1 MKKVLITG
9 TVAFDEIETPAGNS
23 GKVIGGAGT
32 YISIAS
38 SLFTQ
43 NLAVV
48 SIIGEDFPDQ
58 EIKFLN
64 DRGINTE
71 MIEKVIGG
79 KTFYWKGRY
88 HENMIS
94 RDTVD
99 TRLNVLEK
107 FNPVLNSDYSSSE
120 IVLLGNLHPAVQQ
133 LVIDQTINPDRFI
146 IMDTMNFWM
155 ENTLNELVSV
165 IKKVN
170 LIIINDEEA
179 EQLTSEKN
187 IFKAAEKI
195 LETGPSKVIIKKGEH
210 GSVYFDGKNNY
221 LLPAYPVTS
230 LIDPTGAGDS
240 FAGGIAGFL
249 STKKK
254 IGFEEIKE
262 AMLYGTLTA
271 SFCVESF
278 GIEGLRKLDKE
289 TLNRRL
295 KIFKSYLT

>member
-1 MKKVLITG
+1 MSKTFSRFITSSPKISLLI
-9 TVAFDEIETPAGNS
+9 F
-23 GKVIGGAGT
+23 
-32 YISIAS
+32 SIFLLFSLSNLNNFKLDAS
-38 SLFTQ
+38 SDSL
-43 NLAVV
+43 
-48 SIIGEDFPDQ
+48 
-58 EIKFLN
+58 
-64 DRGINTE
+64 
-71 MIEKVIGG
+71 
-79 KTFYWKGRY
+79 
-88 HENMIS
+88 
-94 RDTVD
+94 
-99 TRLNVLEK
+99 VLESDDDLK
-107 FNPVLNSDYSSSE
+107 YYREVNSDYSSSE
-120 IVLLGNLHPAVQQ
+120 IVLFGNLHPAVQQ

-289 TLNRRL
+289 TLNRRF

>member
-43 NLAVV
+43 NLAIV

-88 HENMIS
+88 HENMIT

-99 TRLNVLEK
+99 TRLNVLEQ

-146 IMDTMNFWM
+146 ILDTMNFWM

>member
-1 MKKVLITG
+1 MKKVLISG

-43 NLAVV
+43 NLAIV

-107 FNPVLNSDYSSSE
+107 FNPVLNSEYSSSE

-146 IMDTMNFWM
+146 ILDTMNFWM

-210 GSVYFDGKNNY
+210 GAVYFDGKNNY

>member
-9 TVAFDEIETPAGNS
+9 TVAFDEIETPAGSS

-43 NLAVV
+43 NLAIV

-146 IMDTMNFWM
+146 ILDTMNFWM

>member
-9 TVAFDEIETPAGNS
+9 TVAFDEIETPAGSS

-43 NLAVV
+43 NLAIV

-146 IMDTMNFWM
+146 ILDTMNFWM

-271 SFCVESF
+271 SFCVENF
-278 GIEGLRKLDKE
+278 GVDGLRNLDYEKLVS
-289 TLNRRL
+289 RL
-295 KIFKSYLT
+295 KIFKSYIT

>member
-9 TVAFDEIETPAGNS
+9 TVAFDEIVTPAGSS

-48 SIIGEDFPDQ
+48 SIVGEDFPNK
-58 EIKFLN
+58 EIKYLN

-88 HENMIS
+88 HENMIT
-94 RDTVD
+94 RDTID
-99 TRLNVLEK
+99 TKLNVLEK
-107 FNPVLNSDYSSSE
+107 FNPILNLDYSSSE

-133 LVIDQTINPDRFI
+133 KVIKQSINPNKFV

-155 ENTLNELVSV
+155 DNTLNELLSV

-179 EQLTSEKN
+179 EQLTGQKN
-187 IFKAAEKI
+187 IYRAAEKI
-195 LETGPSKVIIKKGEH
+195 LKTGPSKVIIKKGEH
-210 GSVYFDGKNNY
+210 GSIYSDGKNNF
-221 LLPAYPVTS
+221 LLPAFPLTS

-240 FAGGIAGFL
+240 FAGGIAGLL
-249 STKKK
+249 STKGK
-254 IGFEEIKE
+254 ISFEEIKE

-271 SFCVESF
+271 SFCVEGF
-278 GIEGLRKLDKE
+278 GVEGLRKLDIE
-289 TLNRRL
+289 TFNRRL

>member
-9 TVAFDEIETPAGNS
+9 TVAFDEIETPAGRS

-43 NLAVV
+43 NLAIV
-48 SIIGEDFPDQ
+48 SIIGEDFPDK
-58 EIKFLN
+58 EIKYLN

-94 RDTVD
+94 RDTLD
-99 TRLNVLEK
+99 TKLNVLEK
-107 FNPVLNSDYSSSE
+107 FNPILNLEYSYSE

-133 LVIDQTINPDRFI
+133 KVIKQTINPNKFI

-155 ENTLNELVSV
+155 DNTLNELLSV

-179 EQLTSEKN
+179 EQLTGQKN
-187 IFKAAEKI
+187 IYRAAEKI
-195 LETGPSKVIIKKGEH
+195 LKTGPSKVIIKKGEH
-210 GSVYFDGKNNY
+210 GSIYSDGKNNF
-221 LLPAYPVTS
+221 LLPAFPLTS

-249 STKKK
+249 STKNR

-262 AMLYGTLTA
+262 AMIYGTVTA

-289 TLNRRL
+289 TLHRRL